1 MEPLD
6 CPPWVGPPAVD
17 ELLPLW
23 PWLPGGL
30 PGLLCGELLP
40 ELLDEDELLEE
51 LLEELLDEELLLD
64 GLLDGEELLG
74 GLEGGLLEGDE
85 GLELGVDGGCG
96 VVGLLALGHPA
107 RSAQAH
113 ATAASP
119 SGRCNL

>member
-1 MEPLD
+1 MSPLPDGVWLEPLD

-51 LLEELLDEELLLD
+51 LLEELLDEVRRIKSLQLHA
-64 GLLDGEELLG
+64 G
-74 GLEGGLLEGDE
+74 GK
-85 GLELGVDGGCG
+85 V
-96 VVGLLALGHPA
+96 
-107 RSAQAH
+107 
-113 ATAASP
+113 AAS
-119 SGRCNL
+119 G